1 MIQHQTNI
9 RVRYAETDQMGY
21 VYYGN
26 YLTYYEIGRVELIRE
41 AGMTYKQLEETGIM
55 LPVLEAKCKYIRP
68 AKYDDLLTL
77 QTTIKEKPGVRI
89 KFEYEL
95 WNEKKDLLNVGET
108 TLVFISKSTLKPCD
122 IPEEMKTIMFPSFE
136 K

>member
-26 YLTYYEIGRVELIRE
+26 YLTYYEIGRVELIRQ
-41 AGMTYKQLEETGIM
+41 AGMTYKQLEETGIL

-89 KFEYEL
+89 RFEYEL

-122 IPEEMKTIMFPSFE
+122 IPEEMKKIMFPPFE